1 MAFKDTFSSL
11 VRLAL
16 GDGESQKAPAKTA
29 VRRDGYTPRLIPRTI
44 SRTRA
49 DISTWQSALKAADNV
64 DNPKR
69 VKLVQLQNDVMTDA
83 LLASQV
89 DLRRNSLLATPFSL
103 RRDGEVVQETELLK
117 TPWMT
122 ELIGHSFDSIL
133 YGHTLIEITTPQNG
147 EIHVGLIPRTN
158 VVPEKG
164 LLLYDQ
170 NNTAGVRYR
179 DTHEFGVWLLEFGGQ
194 HDYGLLNKAIPHVLF
209 KRFAQSCWSEL
220 CEIYGIPP
228 RYLKTNTQDPEML
241 ARAETMMRDMGTA
254 AWFVIDESEV
264 FEFAQS
270 ANTNGDVYRNLI
282 NLCNT
287 EISMLISGAVLG
299 QNTVNGNRSKE
310 ESSMRLRD
318 NLTAA
323 DRVMVENYC
332 NSVII
337 PALVQIGYLPKGL
350 TFTYD
355 KEEDPEKL
363 WKMVT
368 EVLPYKDVPNDY
380 LKSKFGIDVVDK
392 PILGLGSVTDMSAG
406 FFD

>member
-1 MAFKDTFSSL
+1 MAFKDTLNSL

-16 GDGESQKAPAKTA
+16 GEKEPQKATAKTA
-29 VRRDGYTPRLIPRTI
+29 VRRDGYIPRLVPLTI

-89 DLRRNSLLATPFSL
+89 ELRRNSLLATPFSL
-103 RRDGEVVQETELLK
+103 RRDGEVAQETELLK

-122 ELIGHSFDSIL
+122 ELISHCFDSVL
-133 YGHTLIEITTPQNG
+133 HGHTLIEITTPQSG

-170 NNTAGVRYR
+170 NDTTGVHYR
-179 DTHEFGVWLLEFGGQ
+179 DTLEFGVWLLEFGGQ

-241 ARAETMMRDMGTA
+241 ARAEAMMRDMGTA

-282 NLCNT
+282 NLCNS

-299 QNTVNGNRSKE
+299 QDTVNGNRSKE

-318 NLTAA
+318 SLTAA

-368 EVLPYKDVPNDY
+368 EVLPYKDIPNDY
-380 LKSKFGIDVVDK
+380 IKSKFGIDVVDK
-392 PILGLGSVTDMSAG
+392 PTFGLGSAVDMSAG

>member
-1 MAFKDTFSSL
+1 M
-11 VRLAL
+11 
-16 GDGESQKAPAKTA
+16 
-29 VRRDGYTPRLIPRTI
+29 
-44 SRTRA
+44 
-49 DISTWQSALKAADNV
+49 
-64 DNPKR
+64 
-69 VKLVQLQNDVMTDA
+69 
-83 LLASQV
+83 
-89 DLRRNSLLATPFSL
+89 
-103 RRDGEVVQETELLK
+103 
-117 TPWMT
+117 
-122 ELIGHSFDSIL
+122 
-133 YGHTLIEITTPQNG
+133 
-147 EIHVGLIPRTN
+147 
-158 VVPEKG
+158 
-164 LLLYDQ
+164 
-170 NNTAGVRYR
+170 
-179 DTHEFGVWLLEFGGQ
+179 
-194 HDYGLLNKAIPHVLF
+194 LF

>member
-1 MAFKDTFSSL
+1 MAFKDTLNSL

-16 GDGESQKAPAKTA
+16 GEKEPQKATAKTA
-29 VRRDGYTPRLIPRTI
+29 VRRDGYIPRLVPRTI

-69 VKLVQLQNDVMTDA
+69 VKLVQLQNDIMTDA

-89 DLRRNSLLATPFSL
+89 ELRRNSLLATPFSL
-103 RRDGEVVQETELLK
+103 RSGDEISPETELLR

-122 ELIGHSFDSIL
+122 ELIGHCFDSIL
-133 YGHTLIEITTPQNG
+133 YGHTLLEITTSQSG
-147 EIHVGLIPRTN
+147 EIHVDLIPRTN
-158 VVPEKG
+158 VVPERG

-170 NNTAGVRYR
+170 NDTTGVRYR
-179 DTHEFGVWLLEFGGQ
+179 ETPEFGVWLLEFGGR

-209 KRFAQSCWSEL
+209 KRFSQSCWSEL

-282 NLCNT
+282 NLCNS
-287 EISMLISGAVLG
+287 EISMLVTGAVLG
-299 QNTVNGNRSKE
+299 QDTVNGNRSKE

-318 NLTAA
+318 NLTAV
-323 DRVMVENYC
+323 DKVMVENYC

-337 PALVQIGYLPKGL
+337 PALVRIGYLPDGL
-350 TFTYD
+350 VFTYD

-363 WKMVT
+363 WKMIT

-380 LKSKFGIDVVDK
+380 IKNKFGIDVVDK
-392 PILGLGSVTDMSAG
+392 PTLGLSSSANISAG